1 MTLVRWQPRH
11 QMVWGLQRDINRMF
25 DNTVSPRWS
34 RYMERDWTPD
44 VDVEELENEFVVSV
58 DLPGVDKKD
67 VKVTIENNLLT
78 IKGERRVE
86 ATEEEEGRYHCSE
99 RCYGSFQRSFSL
111 PRTVD
116 SSRINAKHTD
126 GVLTITLPKAEE
138 AKERE
143 IEVQVK

>member
-1 MTLVRWQPRH
+1 M
-11 QMVWGLQRDINRMF
+11 
-25 DNTVSPRWS
+25 
-34 RYMERDWTPD
+34 
-44 VDVEELENEFVVSV
+44 DVEERENEFVVSL
-58 DLPGVDKKD
+58 DIPGVDKKD

-78 IKGERRVE
+78 IRGERKVE
-86 ATEEEEGRYHCSE
+86 RTEEEEGRYHCSE
-99 RCYGSFQRSFSL
+99 RSYGSFQRSFSL

-143 IEVQVK
+143 IEIQVK